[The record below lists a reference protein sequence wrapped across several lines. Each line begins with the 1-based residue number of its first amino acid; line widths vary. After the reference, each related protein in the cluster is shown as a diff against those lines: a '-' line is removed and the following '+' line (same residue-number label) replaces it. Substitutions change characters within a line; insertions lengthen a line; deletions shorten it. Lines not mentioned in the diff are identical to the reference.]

1 MSFKRLDDLRLV
13 KEYCCK
19 PVNETCPI
27 HKSCYIDEFQCK
39 YWKQIWQR
47 HNEDFYIIRQ
57 GNSWYKDKIS
67 EYKLN
72 KNEN

>member
-19 PVNETCPI
+19 PANETCPI

-47 HNEDFYIIRQ
+47 HNEDFYIIRHMQ
-57 GNSWYKDKIS
+57 ELQKKIL
-67 EYKLN
+67 EEK
-72 KNEN
+72 KAEKEA

>member
-1 MSFKRLDDLRLV
+1 MKLAL
-13 KEYCCK
+13 
-19 PVNETCPI
+19 
-27 HKSCYIDEFQCK
+27 YISHAIFDEFQCR
-39 YWKQIWQR
+39 YWKQVWQR

-67 EYKLN
+67 EYKVN